1 MIIVSFV
8 DTPGLCFRCCVIGMG
23 DSKKHLGIGVLELLL
38 HIDIGVGVSGS
49 EFGT

>member
-8 DTPGLCFRCCVIGMG
+8 DTPGLCFYCHVIGIG
-23 DSKKHLGIGVLELLL
+23 NSKKCLGVGVLELLL